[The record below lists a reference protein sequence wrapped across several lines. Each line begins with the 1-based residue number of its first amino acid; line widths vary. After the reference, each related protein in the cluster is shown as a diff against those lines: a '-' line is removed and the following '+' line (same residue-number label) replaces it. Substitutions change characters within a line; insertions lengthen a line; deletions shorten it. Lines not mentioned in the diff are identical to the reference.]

1 MRHVNKAAR
10 MSLYHRMIQH
20 RSVIRWVEAR
30 TLASDRVFPR
40 HSHDQLGI
48 GIMVSGAHRSWSG
61 IGNVEAHAGDII
73 MVNPGEMH
81 DGMPLGGGLREW
93 RMLYF
98 DPALVTE
105 FVEAEGVTGIEVIR
119 PAVSDRLL
127 ATRFA
132 ALFASVIDTEP
143 DLLLL
148 EENLLRLIMCISR
161 CHALRPPPGRE
172 PSPSVK
178 KALARLDG
186 DPASAIRLTEL
197 AGLAAISRYQLL
209 RAFVREVGA
218 TPHAYLVQRRVYL
231 ARRLLAA
238 GRPMV
243 EAAMDAGFADQSH
256 LTRAFVRQF
265 GVTPGRYVAALN

>member
-1 MRHVNKAAR
+1 
-10 MSLYHRMIQH
+10 MIQH
-20 RSVIRWVEAR
+20 RSAIRWVEAR

-81 DGMPLGGGLREW
+81 DGMPLGGDLREW

-132 ALFASVIDTEP
+132 ALFASVIDTGP

-148 EENLLRLIMCISR
+148 EENLLRLKSR
-161 CHALRPPPGRE
+161 P
-172 PSPSVK
+172 
-178 KALARLDG
+178 
-186 DPASAIRLTEL
+186 
-197 AGLAAISRYQLL
+197 
-209 RAFVREVGA
+209 
-218 TPHAYLVQRRVYL
+218 
-231 ARRLLAA
+231 
-238 GRPMV
+238 
-243 EAAMDAGFADQSH
+243 
-256 LTRAFVRQF
+256 
-265 GVTPGRYVAALN
+265 

>member
-1 MRHVNKAAR
+1 
-10 MSLYHRMIQH
+10 MSSHHRMFQH
-20 RSVIRWVEAR
+20 RSALWWVEAR

-40 HSHDQLGI
+40 HSHDQLGV

-73 MVNPGEMH
+73 MVNPGGRH
-81 DGMPLGGGLREW
+81 DGMHLGGGPGEW

-98 DPALVTE
+98 DPAVVTDL
-105 FVEAEGVTGIEVIR
+105 VEAEGVTGIEVVR

-132 ALFASVIDTEP
+132 ALFECVIDKAP
-143 DLLLL
+143 DPLLL
-148 EENLLRLIMCISR
+148 EESLLRLIMRISR
-161 CHALRPPPGRE
+161 YYGLRPPPARA
-172 PSPSVK
+172 PSPPVK

-186 DPASAIRLTEL
+186 DAASPIRLTEL
-197 AGLAAISRYQLL
+197 AELAGVSRFQLL
-209 RAFVREVGA
+209 RAFVSEVGA

-231 ARRLLAA
+231 ARRLLAD
-238 GRPMV
+238 GRPIV

-256 LTRAFVRQF
+256 LTRAFVRRF
-265 GVTPGRYVAALN
+265 GVTPGRYVAARA